1 MMFINTSTHQHIN
14 TFMAEDKKRP
24 IIISVDD
31 DPQVL
36 RSLKNDLRAEFRE
49 DYRII
54 SSQSAN
60 EVLASLP
67 ELKKKGEAVAIFISD
82 QRMPEMEGVDFLEQ
96 AKKIYPEAKRVLIT
110 AYSDTDAA
118 IKAINEVQL
127 DYYLVK
133 PWDPPSEKLYP
144 ILKDQLRE
152 WERTYKP
159 EFQGIRVVGYQYSPK
174 SHEIKDFLAGNLRPY
189 QWLDIEANPKAKELL
204 DLFGLQL
211 RDLPVAFFEDGSYAR
226 QPTTRDLAEKI
237 GLNASAQSDLYDVVI
252 IGAGPAGLAAAV
264 YGGSEGLKTLLI
276 EKRAPGG
283 QAGTSS
289 RIENYLGFPSGLSGA
304 DLSHRAITQAKRFG
318 VEFLAPQ
325 EVTAIQNDGF
335 YKVLTLSDGSVITT
349 KSIVITTGVD
359 YRKLPASGVDNFTGA
374 GVYYGAAMTEANGC
388 KDRVVYVVG
397 GGNSAGQGAVYLSKF
412 AKRVTIVVRKEDLT
426 STMSS
431 YLIDQ
436 INNIENIDVQGKR
449 EVVEACGNGRLQ
461 RLVIENV
468 EDKSRYD
475 VAADALFIFI
485 GAKPIT
491 EWLGGKI
498 IRDEKG
504 YILTGRDL
512 FVKPDFK
519 NIWKLEREPY
529 LLETCAP
536 GVFAAGDVRAGAMN
550 RIASAV
556 GEGAMAIKFV
566 HEYLAE
572 I

>member
-1 MMFINTSTHQHIN
+1 
-14 TFMAEDKKRP
+14 MAEDKKRP
-24 IIISVDD
+24 IILSVDD
-31 DPQVL
+31 DQQVL

-54 SSQSAN
+54 STASAN
-60 EVLASLP
+60 EALASLP
-67 ELKKKGEAVAIFISD
+67 ELKKKGEAVALLLSD
-82 QRMPEMEGVDFLEQ
+82 QRMPEMEGVDFLEK
-96 AKKIYPEAKRVLIT
+96 AKQIYPDAKRVLLT

-118 IKAINEVQL
+118 IKAINDVQL
-127 DYYLVK
+127 DYYLIK

-144 ILKDQLRE
+144 VLKDLLSE
-152 WERTYKP
+152 WERNYKP
-159 EFQGIRVVGYQYSPK
+159 DFQGVKVVGYQYSPK

-189 QWLDIEANPKAKELL
+189 QWLDIESNSKAQELL
-204 DLFGLQL
+204 DLYNLKR
-211 RDLPVAFFEDGSYAR
+211 RDLPAAFFEDGTHLQQPDTR
-226 QPTTRDLAEKI
+226 QLAEKI
-237 GLNASAQSDLYDVVI
+237 GLNPNAKSDLYDVVI
-252 IGAGPAGLAAAV
+252 IGAGPAGLAAGV

-289 RIENYLGFPSGLSGA
+289 RIENYLGFPAGLSGA
-304 DLSHRAITQAKRFG
+304 ELSHRAIAQAKRFG
-318 VEFLAPQ
+318 VELLTPQ
-325 EVTAIQNDGF
+325 EVVDIKNDGI
-335 YKVLTLSDGSVITT
+335 YKTVMLSDDSKVNT
-349 KSIVITTGVD
+349 KCIVVTTGVD
-359 YRKLPASGVDNFTGA
+359 YRKLQASGVDNFTGA

-388 KDRVVYVVG
+388 RDREVYIVG

-412 AKRVTIVVRKEDLT
+412 AKKVTILVRKGDLS

-436 INNIENIDVQGKR
+436 INSIENIEVQGKR
-449 EVVEACGNGRLQ
+449 EVVEACGNGHLQ
-461 RLVIENV
+461 KLVLENV
-468 EDKSRYD
+468 ENKSRYD
-475 VAADALFIFI
+475 VEADALFIFI

-498 IRDEKG
+498 IRDDKD
-504 YILTGRDL
+504 YIITGRDL
-512 FVKPDFK
+512 FQDDDFRK
-519 NIWKLEREPY
+519 VWKLDREPF
-529 LLETCAP
+529 LLETCVP